1 MTLLEVRGAEKSYR
15 RVGRERL
22 YALRAVDLD
31 VAAGEILGIVGPNGA
46 GKSTLLLAM
55 AGLLT
60 LDRGTVRMRG
70 TDMPSGSD
78 GTVGYSPERVAYHPT
93 DTVAEVLKLFL
104 ALRGVPSGAARRLA
118 DQALAAVTMQDHAW
132 KRVGSLSRGML
143 QRLGLAQA
151 LLGSPTL
158 VLLDETLSGV
168 DPVVHHGICELIT
181 GLPGAGT
188 TVVLSSHDLAAVEEL
203 ATRVVVMNEGR
214 VLGILSATEYSRPG
228 TLRRRFL
235 ELLDI
240 GSDSRLRAVA
250 G

>member
-1 MTLLEVRGAEKSYR
+1 MTLVEVRGAEKSYR

-22 YALRAVDLD
+22 HALRGVDLD
-31 VAAGEILGIVGPNGA
+31 VNAGEILGIVGPNGA
-46 GKSTLLLAM
+46 GKSTLLLAV
-55 AGLLT
+55 AGMLT
-60 LDRGTVRMRG
+60 LDRGSLRMRG
-70 TDMPSGSD
+70 HPVPRGTD
-78 GTVGYSPERVAYHPT
+78 GTVGFSPEKAAYIQS
-93 DTVAEVLKLFL
+93 DTVAEVLRLFL
-104 ALRGVPSGAARRLA
+104 ALRGVPSAAAHRLA
-118 DQALAAVTMQDHAW
+118 AQALHSVGMREHAG

-168 DPVVHHGICELIT
+168 DPIVHHSICELVSA
-181 GLPGAGT
+181 LPASGT

-214 VLGILSATEYSRPG
+214 VCGILTAAEYARPG

-235 ELLDI
+235 ELLDA
-240 GSDSRLRAVA
+240 GSVSQVRALA